1 MKRCLGC
8 MKLYEDT
15 ERMCPHCGCVEG
27 TISSEVFQLRPGTR
41 LKGHYLLGRV
51 IGFGGF
57 GTTYLAWDET
67 MDRPVAIKEY
77 LPTIFATR
85 NTEKTKVTVY
95 AGVKAE
101 QFEKG
106 RKQFLE
112 EARKLAKFTGHE
124 SIVGVYDFFE
134 ENGTAYIVMEYLE
147 GETLTD
153 LLKREGKLSYDAAM
167 HIVEP
172 ILKALRDVHREGI
185 VHRDVA
191 PDNIRIT
198 KDGKVKLLD
207 FGAAREASV
216 NHSHSLSVI
225 YKPGYAPEEQYQSR
239 GEQGPWTDVY
249 ALAATFYKMLTGVKP
264 APSLE
269 RLVHDTLVPPS
280 EMGVKIS
287 KNREN
292 AILNALNVRRENRT
306 QSAEAFLQE
315 LTSDETI
322 SHIPENELSEENGKD
337 TKKKKRGGKG
347 ILITL
352 LVLLILGGGAV
363 ALCSA
368 LGVFKEE
375 EARDVEKVRV
385 PSLMNCT
392 REKAQELVAEAG
404 LSIEVVGVEYSKDIE
419 KDFVLQQSVKGGS
432 SVEKGSVI
440 EVVLSGGVRQIVMQ
454 NVLGMSENEAVK
466 LLVET
471 GFIVETKEDFS
482 VLAKGSV
489 VESDLSDGQT
499 YDEGS
504 TVVLSISKGPDE
516 SKIEEKEF
524 EVQNYLGKKV
534 DDLPGIL
541 ESYGIMLKLE
551 YDFSNTVEEG
561 CVIYQNEAP
570 GTKCKKGSTLCLVV
584 SKGKEMV
591 IVPPCEYRS
600 IEEAVEELTKAGLE
614 VSRTDEY
621 SDTVQENRVV
631 RQFPEGFGKV
641 EKGSIVELI
650 VSKGKEPEAT
660 KAPTEAVVATKTPVP
675 TKKPK
680 PTATPTPKPT
690 ATPRVLG
697 YVNIHKAKVGSYVSY
712 GEYEQD
718 GNTKNGKEAIEWQV
732 LAVEDDQLLLISRY
746 CLDGIPYNES
756 AGSAVWSDSSIRKWL
771 NESFYRE
778 SFSNDEQDKI
788 VTSMLEN
795 ANNQKYGTN
804 GGEDTK
810 DNVFLL
816 SESEISTYFTT
827 ANAGVTTATK
837 YAQKQGVTVYN
848 VDGNKEIC
856 EWWGRT
862 PGDVPGTAVY
872 MQKSGVL
879 AIRGGRV
886 QVSFIG
892 VRPAIWLK
900 TK

>member
-1 MKRCLGC
+1 MKRCMGC

-15 ERMCPHCGCVEG
+15 ARMCPHCGCVEG
-27 TISSEVFQLRPGTR
+27 SISSEVFQLRPGTL
-41 LKGHYLLGRV
+41 LKGHYLLGKV

-95 AGVKAE
+95 AGAKAE

-153 LLKREGKLSYDAAM
+153 LLKREGKLSYDAA
-167 HIVEP
+167 IRIAEP
-172 ILKALRDVHREGI
+172 ILKALRDVHKEGI

-280 EMGVKIS
+280 QMGAKLT
-287 KNREN
+287 KNQEN
-292 AILNALNVRRENRT
+292 AILNALNVRRESRT
-306 QSAEAFLQE
+306 QSAEEFLRE
-315 LTSDETI
+315 LTSDGIVIHKPDEDD
-322 SHIPENELSEENGKD
+322 SEGEGKNP
-337 TKKKKRGGKG
+337 KKKKCKGKG
-347 ILITL
+347 LLIVL
-352 LVLLILGGGAV
+352 LVLLILGGGTV
-363 ALCSA
+363 AICSA
-368 LGVFKEE
+368 LGLFRKEKAVDSE
-375 EARDVEKVRV
+375 EVRV
-385 PSLMNCT
+385 PSLVNST
-392 REKAQELVAEAG
+392 WERAQELMAEAG
-404 LSIEVVGVEYSKDIE
+404 LAIEVVGVEYSEDIE

-432 SVEKGSVI
+432 TVEKGSVI
-440 EVVLSGGVRQIVMQ
+440 EVVLSGGVRQIAMQ
-454 NVLGMSENEAVK
+454 NVLGMPEAEAVN
-466 LLVET
+466 LLEEI
-471 GFIVETKEDFS
+471 GFIVKTNEVFS
-482 VLAKGSV
+482 VLEKGSV
-489 VESDLSDGQT
+489 VESNLSDGQT

-504 TVVLSISKGPDE
+504 MVVLSISKGPDE
-516 SKIEEKEF
+516 SKIEEE
-524 EVQNYLGKKV
+524 EYVVQDYLGEKV
-534 DDLPGIL
+534 DDLQSTLERYGITLNL
-541 ESYGIMLKLE
+541 ESDYS
-551 YDFSNTVEEG
+551 DTVEAG
-561 CVIYQNEAP
+561 CVIYQKEVP
-570 GTKCKKGSTLCLVV
+570 GTKCKKGSSISLVV
-584 SKGKEMV
+584 SKGKEMI
-591 IVPPCEYRS
+591 IVPACDYRN
-600 IEEAVEELTKAGLE
+600 IEEVEAELVNLGLTVTKKE
-614 VSRTDEY
+614 EY
-621 SDTVQENRVV
+621 SDTVQETRVIS
-631 RQFPEGFGKV
+631 QFPTEGTEV
-641 EKGSIVELI
+641 EKGSTVELI
-650 VSKGKEPEAT
+650 VSKGKEPKAT
-660 KAPTEAVVATKTPVP
+660 SAPTQTVATKTPVP

-680 PTATPTPKPT
+680 ATATPTPKP
-690 ATPRVLG
+690 TPRVLG

-712 GEYEQD
+712 GQYEQD

-732 LAVEDDQLLLISRY
+732 LAVENDKVLLISRY
-746 CLDGIPYNES
+746 CLDGIPYNEN
-756 AGSAVWSDSSIRKWL
+756 AGSAVWSDSSVRKWL

-778 SFSNDEQDKI
+778 SFSNEEQDKI
-788 VTSMLEN
+788 VASMLEN
-795 ANNQKYGTN
+795 AKNIKYGTN

-872 MQKSGVL
+872 MQKSGAL